1 MKEKDPLVSSV
12 DYGRDGTTA
21 KVSSCFIVICMYI
34 FTYNVCILI
43 RMCMHTYACMY
54 VWSLCPFFCMHCSC
68 SVYTY
73 IDAFMHDVQL
83 CSIHY

>member
-21 KVSSCFIVICMYI
+21 KVSSCFIVICMCI

-43 RMCMHTYACMY
+43 HMCMRTYACMY
-54 VWSLCPFFCMHCSC
+54 VWSLCTLFIVCTVHAVFTH
-68 SVYTY
+68 T
-73 IDAFMHDVQL
+73 
-83 CSIHY
+83 